1 MRTPI
6 KISAAAVAGLVL
18 VGGLG
23 AVTAIGE
30 NAPDTTVPSSAEVA
44 ERVQPRVA
52 ELAREAQEAEAIEF
66 AGALHDDRVT
76 DYAVAVYDNEVKRQE
91 AERIAA
97 AAAAAAEAAAAASS
111 SSSYSGGG
119 GGGGGAGGNL
129 ASIRACESGGNYA
142 TNTGNGYYGAYQ
154 FDQRTW
160 NSVGGSGNPANAS
173 PAEQDA
179 RAQALISSRGSS
191 PWPSCG

>member
-1 MRTPI
+1 MRNPI
-6 KISAAAVAGLVL
+6 KLSAAAVGGVL
-18 VGGLG
+18 LIGGLG

-66 AGALHDDRVT
+66 AGALHEDRVT

-97 AAAAAAEAAAAASS
+97 AAAAAAAAAQAAAVPSP
-111 SSSYSGGG
+111 SYSG

-129 ASIRACESGGNYA
+129 ASIRACESGGNYG

-154 FDQRTW
+154 FDQQTW

-179 RAQALISSRGSS
+179 RAQALINSRGSS

>member
-1 MRTPI
+1 MRNPI
-6 KISAAAVAGLVL
+6 KLSAAAVGGVL
-18 VGGLG
+18 LIGGLG

-66 AGALHDDRVT
+66 AGALHEDRVT

-97 AAAAAAEAAAAASS
+97 AAAAAAAAAQAAAVPSP
-111 SSSYSGGG
+111 SYSG

-154 FDQRTW
+154 FDQQTW

-179 RAQALISSRGSS
+179 RAQALINSRGSS

>member
-1 MRTPI
+1 MRNPI
-6 KISAAAVAGLVL
+6 KLSAAAVGGVL
-18 VGGLG
+18 LIGGLG

-66 AGALHDDRVT
+66 AGALHEDRLT
-76 DYAVAVYDNEVKRQE
+76 DYALAVYDNEVKRQE

-97 AAAAAAEAAAAASS
+97 AAAEAAAAAAAAS

-119 GGGGGAGGNL
+119 GGGAGGNL
-129 ASIRACESGGNYA
+129 AAIRACESGGNYA

-154 FDQRTW
+154 FDQQTW

-173 PAEQDA
+173 PAEQDS

>member
-6 KISAAAVAGLVL
+6 KFGAAAVAGVL
-18 VGGLG
+18 AVSGLG
-23 AVTAIGE
+23 ALTAIGE
-30 NAPDTTVPSSAEVA
+30 NTEESSPPQSAEIA
-44 ERVQPRVA
+44 DRVEPRVS

-76 DYAVAVYDNEVKRQE
+76 DYALAVYDNEVKRQE

-97 AAAAAAEAAAAASS
+97 AEAAAAAAAAAAS

-119 GGGGGAGGNL
+119 GAGGNL
-129 ASIRACESGGNYA
+129 AAIRACESGGNYA

-154 FDQRTW
+154 FDQQTW
-160 NSVGGSGNPANAS
+160 NSVGGTGNPAAAS

-179 RAQALISSRGSS
+179 RAQALINQRGSS

>member
-1 MRTPI
+1 MRNPI
-6 KISAAAVAGLVL
+6 KLSAAAVGGVLL

-30 NAPDTTVPSSAEVA
+30 NATETTVPKSAELA

-52 ELAREAQEAEAIEF
+52 ELAREAHEAETIEF

-76 DYAVAVYDNEVKRQE
+76 NYALAVYDNEVKRQE

-97 AAAAAAEAAAAASS
+97 AAAAAAAAEASS
-111 SSSYSGGG
+111 SSSYS
-119 GGGGGAGGNL
+119 GGGGAGGNL
-129 ASIRACESGGNYA
+129 ASIRACESGGNYS
-142 TNTGNGYYGAYQ
+142 TNTGNGFYGAYQ
-154 FDQRTW
+154 FDQQTW
-160 NSVGGSGNPANAS
+160 NSVGGGGNPANAS

-179 RAQALISSRGSS
+179 RAQALVNRSGSS